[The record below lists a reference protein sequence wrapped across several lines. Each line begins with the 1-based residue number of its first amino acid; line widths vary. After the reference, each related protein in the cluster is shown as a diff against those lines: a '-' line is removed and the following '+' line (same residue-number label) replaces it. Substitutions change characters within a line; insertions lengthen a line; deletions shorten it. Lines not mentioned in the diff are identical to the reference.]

1 MGYDATFLKR
11 STFLTVSFGV
21 WDSGIHIQGI
31 VIEPPVR
38 GRRAIYNPPCHPILA
53 FDFLAVDENKLLYSK
68 GNFQRHLVSS
78 IPVEDTL
85 PGPALFSPL
94 SMALL
99 LRVTMSRMTAR
110 NSLSPGGFGRKMLCH
125 MFLLLSE
132 Y

>member
-68 GNFQRHLVSS
+68 GNFLRHLVSS
-78 IPVEDTL
+78 IPVEDTFTWSR
-85 PGPALFSPL
+85 PVFSPL
-94 SMALL
+94 DGIVVACHDVEDD
-99 LRVTMSRMTAR
+99 RKEFTVAR
-110 NSLSPGGFGRKMLCH
+110 WVWSQNAVPHVLAAF
-125 MFLLLSE
+125 
-132 Y
+132 